1 MSTFRSRL
9 ARQGQCCG
17 QVMPVPVI
25 PILAIA
31 RTPPKPIY
39 PLPLPFDPQPEPSL
53 PPAIVPIE
61 VGEYPP
67 YHTVPPG
74 TILSNKT
81 GFMPPGYL
89 VCDGS
94 AVSRTQYSAL
104 FQVIGTYY
112 GDGDGYSTFH
122 VPNLTND
129 CDPNAIYIIK
139 YDMSP
144 NPSETCPCP
153 CPSPA
158 GTSLLGPTG
167 PVGPTGADFS
177 SSSVTGTG
185 PTGAT
190 GATGIAGPVG
200 DTGTTGTTGATGP
213 TGIQGQQGI
222 AGPVGD
228 TGPAGQ
234 TVYIIVNGSTGTTG
248 TTTLPLHQALYPSG
262 PTGSYYIDPATLRV
276 QIPPYPLAYIPVPG
290 TILFNTYPYLPDGYL
305 ACDGSALVR
314 TEYTYLFDMLG
325 TYYGAG
331 NGSTTFNIP
340 NLYNGTQPVFRYII
354 RYDLQNVPDVI
365 LQPDLYVHSLQIDDI
380 TSITIT

>member
-25 PILAIA
+25 PVLSIA

-53 PPAIVPIE
+53 PPTIVPIE

-67 YHTVPPG
+67 CSTVPPG

-104 FQVIGTYY
+104 FHVIGTYY

-129 CDPNAIYIIK
+129 CDPNAVYLIK

-144 NPSETCPCP
+144 NPSEACPCP
-153 CPSPA
+153 CPSPT
-158 GTSLLGPTG
+158 GTYLSGPTG
-167 PVGPTGADFS
+167 PVGPTGADSPSS

-185 PTGAT
+185 PTGTAGVT
-190 GATGIAGPVG
+190 GPTGLIG
-200 DTGTTGTTGATGP
+200 DTGP
-213 TGIQGQQGI
+213 TGIQGATGI

-234 TVYIIVNGSTGTTG
+234 IVYIIVNGSTGFTG
-248 TTTLPLHQALYPSG
+248 TTIPLNQSLYPSG

-290 TILFNTYPYLPDGYL
+290 TILFNTYPYLPKGYL

-340 NLYNGTQPVFRYII
+340 NLYDGTQPAFRYII
-354 RYDLQNVPDVI
+354 RYDLQNIPDVI
-365 LQPDLYVHSLQIDDI
+365 LQPDLFVNSLDIDDL